1 MSQNKILMKGSNV
14 LKTIIASSIIVL
26 VFAIASSLYIQ
37 RNADE
42 LSVLINQSGMI
53 RGGIQRIIKLRL
65 FQENVTNEERIVDI
79 RFDNLGKYILSK
91 KDIFTADDYLDYIE
105 LRTSWDKIKTIK
117 NDELYEKSEEIWFD
131 ANNIVNNFEMK
142 TRRLIKLDYIFSYFV
157 LFSIFLLLLLFYLVN
172 VIVRNNLEKK
182 ASIDPLTKLLNRNYL
197 QKIYDHKM
205 EENESDHLAILLG
218 DIDYFKKINDNY
230 GHNVGDDV
238 LKKVAV
244 LLGSN
249 VRKNDFVFR
258 YGGEEFLLIVTF
270 SEVCQLMEYAERL
283 RKAVET
289 TEIDNIKITISFGVS
304 FAKKGQSIDKVL
316 LSADTALYKA
326 KSFGRNCVVLSDA
339 DLDLTPHEKAFAG
352 LLTSNEMDLKGK
364 SSNSKLTDESR

>member
-230 GHNVGDDV
+230 GHN
-238 LKKVAV
+238 
-244 LLGSN
+244 
-249 VRKNDFVFR
+249 
-258 YGGEEFLLIVTF
+258 
-270 SEVCQLMEYAERL
+270 
-283 RKAVET
+283 
-289 TEIDNIKITISFGVS
+289 
-304 FAKKGQSIDKVL
+304 
-316 LSADTALYKA
+316 
-326 KSFGRNCVVLSDA
+326 
-339 DLDLTPHEKAFAG
+339 
-352 LLTSNEMDLKGK
+352 
-364 SSNSKLTDESR
+364 